1 VIEARS
7 DGELFGVERLD
18 EVLASTTGRPA
29 AEVAESVLE
38 ACRAYAGGE
47 LGDDCAVVVVARR

>member
-1 VIEARS
+1 
-7 DGELFGVERLD
+7 
-18 EVLASTTGRPA
+18 
-29 AEVAESVLE
+29 VAESVLE